1 MHFLLQVVAHE
12 VRGAGVRKGK
22 EVPAHAHLQPSFLLT
37 LALSAGDHLCCNA
50 ASTFSAVM
58 GKSWIRTPT
67 AS

>member
-1 MHFLLQVVAHE
+1 MRSAAP
-12 VRGAGVRKGK
+12 GSGKGR
-22 EVPAHAHLQPSFLLT
+22 VPAHAHLQPSFLLT
-37 LALSAGDHLCCNA
+37 LALSAGDHLFCNA